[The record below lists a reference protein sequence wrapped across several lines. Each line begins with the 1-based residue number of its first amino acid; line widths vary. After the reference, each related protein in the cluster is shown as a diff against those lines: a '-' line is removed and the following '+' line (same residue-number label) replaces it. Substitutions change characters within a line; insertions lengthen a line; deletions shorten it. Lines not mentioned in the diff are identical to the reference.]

1 MKEIIMIYAVLLTLA
16 TAIEGLPILGGNR
29 KVAEVELVKKVKVK
43 ETSEP
48 TKKLSKHNLNR
59 GQLKQ
64 MYYLQYL
71 DKA

>member
-29 KVAEVELVKKVKVK
+29 KVAEVELVKKVK

-48 TKKLSKHNLNR
+48 KQKLSKHNLNR

>member
-16 TAIEGLPILGGNR
+16 TAIEGLPIFAGNR
-29 KVAEVELVKKVKVK
+29 KVAEVEFIKKVK

-48 TKKLSKHNLNR
+48 KKKLSKHNLNR

>member
-29 KVAEVELVKKVKVK
+29 KVAEVEAINKVK
-43 ETSEP
+43 EQAQP
-48 TKKLSKHNLNR
+48 TNKLPKHKLNR
-59 GQLKQ
+59 GQLNK
-64 MYYLQYL
+64 MYYLKYL

>member
-1 MKEIIMIYAVLLTLA
+1 MKEVIMIYAVLLTLA

-29 KVAEVELVKKVKVK
+29 KVAEVELIKKAK
-43 ETSEP
+43 EQKSSEP

>member
-16 TAIEGLPILGGNR
+16 TAIEGLPIFAGSR
-29 KVAEVELVKKVKVK
+29 KVAEVEFVKKVK

-48 TKKLSKHNLNR
+48 KKKLSKHNLNR

>member
-29 KVAEVELVKKVKVK
+29 KVAEVEVVKKVK

>member
-29 KVAEVELVKKVKVK
+29 KVAEVEAINKVK
-43 ETSEP
+43 EQAQP
-48 TKKLSKHNLNR
+48 TKKLSKHKLNR
-59 GQLKQ
+59 GQLNK